1 MKSHRFGKGDGA
13 TSEVPCHLSPH
24 QGRITVTTKT
34 GSAEEAAFIQ
44 DAQDWHLQGP

>member
-13 TSEVPCHLSPH
+13 TSVHLSPH
-24 QGRITVTTKT
+24 QGRITVTITKT
-34 GSAEEAAFIQ
+34 GSAEEAAFVQ